1 MQPESTIAAN
11 ILLVDDRP
19 QNLLALQAI
28 LEPLGQNL
36 VQAQSGEEALRLLLV
51 EDFALLIL
59 DVMMPGLD
67 GLETARL
74 IKEREKTRH
83 IPIILLTAFS
93 QQDHAV
99 FKGYDVGAVDYI
111 TKPVHPDILRS
122 KVVVFVDLWRK
133 TEQLRRQTEILAQV
147 EKRERVRAVEEQ
159 RRLGERR
166 YQELAESMP
175 QIVWTTDAHGRVAYC
190 NHRCAV
196 LTGVNS
202 DTVRERGWQVVL
214 HPEDADRFVQG
225 WALAVRVGK
234 SYEASHRLKCGADNT
249 YRWHLWRALPLRDS
263 SGQIS
268 SWIGTSTDIDD
279 QRRRS
284 DALSF
289 LAAASTVLSS
299 RQDVQSTLR
308 EIPPLALQWMADW
321 CAIDLVEEDGTIR
334 RAAFLHHDLDQLELM
349 QSIHAR
355 FPLVFHGAGGPEG
368 VIATG
373 IPVSIQHTDGVR
385 LHEFAKD
392 EEHHDRLRRLELSS
406 YVCAPI
412 IALGKTLGAISFG
425 TAASSRRYAADDVAV
440 VQDVARR
447 IGSAVESARSYAI
460 AARERSALEH
470 ANRTKDEFLAVV
482 SHELRTPLNSI
493 LGWVQLL
500 RTGAL
505 SAREG
510 ERALEAIERGA
521 QSQAQLIAD
530 LLDVSRII
538 SGKLHLSL
546 EAVDFAGVVT
556 SVVESMLPAAQ
567 VKHIEI
573 ATNLCDSPPPLSGD
587 PERLKQVV
595 RNLLSNAIKFTP
607 NGGRIAVELR
617 SAGDELCLEVRDTG
631 VGIAADF
638 LPHVFDRFVQAD
650 SSTTRSY
657 GGLGLGL
664 SIVQHIVTLHRG
676 EVRASSAGEGQGA
689 TFYVRLPV
697 APARALPVPVR
708 AREAHATIHDLRPLA
723 GIDILLV
730 EDQEDGRELFRAIVE
745 RAGAS
750 VTAVASVHEALE
762 AFAKQ
767 VPDLLVSDIGLP
779 DLDGFE
785 LIRRVRA
792 FEPERGG
799 RVPAIAITAHASD
812 HDQVRVRTAG
822 FQGYLAKPVDREA
835 LLHLIQEVATAS
847 SEANGSQSRAR
858 LTNGRGG
865 GSSLNKEGTRRHA
878 GG

>member
-1 MQPESTIAAN
+1 MQPEAAIAAN

-36 VQAQSGEEALRLLLV
+36 VQAQSGEEALKLLLV

-133 TEQLRRQTEILAQV
+133 TEQVRRQTELLAQV

-175 QIVWTTDAHGRVAYC
+175 QIVWTTDAYGRVAYC

-196 LTGVNS
+196 LTGVTS
-202 DTVRERGWQVVL
+202 DTIRERGWQVVL

-225 WALAVRVGK
+225 WSLAVRVGK

-263 SGQIS
+263 TGHIS
-268 SWIGTSTDIDD
+268 SWIGTSTDIDE

-321 CAIDLVEEDGTIR
+321 CAIDLVDEDGSIR
-334 RAAFLHHDLDQLELM
+334 RSAFLHHDVDQLELM

-373 IPVSIQHTDGVR
+373 IPISIQHLDGVR

-392 EEHHDRLRRLELSS
+392 DEHHDALRRLELSS

-425 TAASSRRYAADDVAV
+425 TAASSRRFAIDDVAV
-440 VQDVARR
+440 IQDVARR
-447 IGSAVESARSYAI
+447 IGSALESARSYAI

-505 SAREG
+505 NAREG

-546 EAVDFAGVVT
+546 EPVDFAGVAST
-556 SVVESMLPAAQ
+556 VVESMLPAANA
-567 VKHIEI
+567 KRIEI
-573 ATNLCDSPPPLSGD
+573 ATKLAESPPPIHGD
-587 PERLKQVV
+587 PERLKQIV

-607 NGGRIAVELR
+607 NGGRVDIELR
-617 SAGDELCLEVRDTG
+617 AVGEQLCLEVRDTG
-631 VGIAADF
+631 VGIAPDF

-664 SIVQHIVTLHRG
+664 SIVLHIVTLHGG
-676 EVRASSAGEGQGA
+676 EVRASSPGEGLGA
-689 TFYVRLPV
+689 TFVVRLPIATARLLP
-697 APARALPVPVR
+697 APLRAPDTQAKSV
-708 AREAHATIHDLRPLA
+708 EHRPLS

-730 EDQEDGRELFRAIVE
+730 EDQEDGRELFKAIVE

-750 VTAVASVHEALE
+750 VTAVASVREALE
-762 AFAKQ
+762 CFEKNI
-767 VPDLLVSDIGLP
+767 PDLLVSDIGLP
-779 DLDGFE
+779 DFDGFE
-785 LIRRVRA
+785 LIRQVRA

-799 RVPAIAITAHASD
+799 RVPAIAMTAHASD
-812 HDQVRVRTAG
+812 HDQLRVRTAG

-835 LLHLIQEVATAS
+835 LLHMIQEVAPGA
-847 SEANGSQSRAR
+847 AKGNGSGARAR
-858 LTNGRGG
+858 PAHSRRGRA
-865 GSSLNKEGTRRHA
+865 SLN
-878 GG
+878 